1 MSMTGALSQHCP
13 LGYRVI
19 GRSER
24 LHHLQGHFIGRPL
37 TAADLAAL
45 VSQPEP
51 VAA

>member
-1 MSMTGALSQHCP
+1 MTGALSQHRP

-19 GRSER
+19 GR
-24 LHHLQGHFIGRPL
+24 PL
-37 TAADLAAL
+37 PAEDRAAL